1 MPNRAHEIS
10 GAELGDAA
18 ELRRALRGFN
28 HASTHVLRRHGLTKE
43 RYELLLAIR
52 AAHGGLQRA
61 TVAELSADLGLAQ
74 SSVTQLA
81 RRAQDAGL
89 VSREVSAADGRV
101 HYLVLT
107 AAAEQ
112 RLAAAVADLGPE
124 RERLIELLRAL
135 GGPA

>member
-1 MPNRAHEIS
+1 MPTTSHPIS
-10 GAELGDAA
+10 AAELCDAA

-28 HASTHVLRRHGLTKE
+28 QASALVLRRHGLTKE

-52 AAHGGLQRA
+52 AAHGALQRA

-89 VSREVSAADGRV
+89 VAREVSAADGRV

-112 RLAAAVADLGPE
+112 RLAAAAADLGPE

-135 GGPA
+135 GRPA